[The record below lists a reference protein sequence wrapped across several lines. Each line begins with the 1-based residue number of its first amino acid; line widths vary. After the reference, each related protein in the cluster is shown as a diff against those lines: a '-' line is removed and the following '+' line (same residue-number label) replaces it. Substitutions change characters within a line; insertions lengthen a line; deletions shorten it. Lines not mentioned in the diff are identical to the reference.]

1 MWWCGSD
8 IPPTVVRQYSDSAP
22 TVRQSDSPT
31 VVRQSD
37 SVRQWQHTFTVIL
50 VRQSTTVV
58 RQWSDRGP
66 TVRQSDSP
74 TELRQCPTE
83 LRQCPTAP
91 TVLTAR
97 AQPPCRSATAPA
109 GLVCVACGCAR
120 AEPALGAPTAQL
132 TRSVE
137 QCTCVAAPSVP
148 SSPTV
153 SPHVHASGLRTT
165 MVHALACALHG
176 HAVRNGHAHTSV

>member
-66 TVRQSDSP
+66 TVRKSDSL

-97 AQPPCRSATAPA
+97 AQFAARQSGVNRGSIATQDP
-109 GLVCVACGCAR
+109 L
-120 AEPALGAPTAQL
+120 
-132 TRSVE
+132 
-137 QCTCVAAPSVP
+137 APSPKEMIAFCCIHRLCFVNFMISCMFTHDITP
-148 SSPTV
+148 V
-153 SPHVHASGLRTT
+153 
-165 MVHALACALHG
+165 
-176 HAVRNGHAHTSV
+176 